1 MSFVIELVRD
11 VDAPADVVWGAIVD
25 VDAYPQWNPFVV
37 ACRTTWKVGDPIVM
51 QVRLLPW
58 FTQSQRE
65 GIFEHEPGNTICYG
79 LDGGAVSSRRSHHV
93 EAMGAGRTRYRS
105 HFEMSGFLAPLV
117 KALLGARLEQG
128 FTAMTDALVRRSE
141 ELARRGDSVGA

>member
-1 MSFVIELVRD
+1 MPFVIDLVRD
-11 VDAPADVVWGAIVD
+11 VDAPPSVVWDAIVD
-25 VDAYPQWNPFVV
+25 VAAYPRWNPFVV

-65 GIFEHEPGNTICYG
+65 GILGHEPGTTICYG
-79 LDGGAVSSRRSHHV
+79 LTGAAVSSRRSHHV
-93 EAMGAGRTRYRS
+93 EALGASRTRYRS

-117 KALLGARLEQG
+117 KALLGARLVQG

-141 ELARRGDSVGA
+141 DLARGSAGPGA